1 MSTTNTK
8 FSGFPVEILAT
19 AKSART
25 LRLDIPSIRQ
35 GPRAGRKRR
44 SFRICFQ
51 NGLVDVFI
59 SVIRL
64 FEGVFVPS

>member
-1 MSTTNTK
+1 MSTTDTK

-25 LRLDIPSIRQ
+25 LLLGIPSIRQ

-51 NGLVDVFI
+51 NGLGSVFI

-64 FEGVFVPS
+64 FEEVFVPS